1 MRILALVIALA
12 VLTACNKRATGTYDD
27 PTIEQ
32 QRYFPLA
39 IGHTVDYQVDS
50 VVYFEA
56 SGVGIVR
63 DSSTTFVRETVAD
76 TLRDN
81 TGNLQ
86 YKIERYERKSAAEPW
101 TIAAI
106 WSAEINNEQAVRTEE
121 NLRFLRLV
129 FPMDRRS
136 EWNGNLW
143 LDPFRTLVVAGQNI
157 KPFTNWNYEV
167 DSIGITR
174 TVGDFTFDDVVVVT
188 EVDETNIIE
197 KRLSRSIYAKNV
209 GLVYREQ
216 FIADS
221 QYCNETPPPADC
233 STKPWEEKAERGYFV
248 RQVVIGY

>member
-1 MRILALVIALA
+1 MRILALVFALA
-12 VLTACNKRATGTYDD
+12 TLAACKRSTGVYDD
-27 PTIEQ
+27 PTAEQ
-32 QRYFPLA
+32 QRYFPLS
-39 IGHTVDYQVDS
+39 IGHSVDYQVDS
-50 VVYFEA
+50 VAYFQV

-81 TGNLQ
+81 VGNLQ
-86 YKIERYERKSAAEPW
+86 YKIERYERKATSEPW
-101 TIAAI
+101 AIADI
-106 WSAEINNEQAVRTEE
+106 WSAEVNASQAVRTEE

-143 LDPFRTLVVAGQNI
+143 LDPYRTIVVAGQNI
-157 KPFTNWNYEV
+157 KPFINWNYEV
-167 DSIGITR
+167 DSIGINR
-174 TVGDFTFDDVVVVT
+174 IVGGFAFDDALVVT
-188 EVDETNIIE
+188 EVDESNIIE
-197 KRLSRSIYAKNV
+197 KRFSRSIYAKDV

-233 STKPWEEKAERGYFV
+233 ATKPWGEKAERGYFV
-248 RQVVIGY
+248 RQVVIGF